1 MRFAIERRKWAFDC
15 RVSMRQVRCA
25 AQQADSYQRNPMK
38 EGSGL
43 NIAESKRLRSVEV
56 GISTS

>member
-15 RVSMRQVRCA
+15 RVSICQVRCE
-25 AQQADSYQRNPMK
+25 AQQAESYQYNPMK

-43 NIAESKRLRSVEV
+43 NIAESKRLRSVDV
-56 GISTS
+56 GISRS